1 MPRVHVR
8 VVILWVC
15 HCIASKPHNL
25 NPQTFKKPLSHKNAK
40 TQNFLAIQY
49 VTITFCHY
57 FLAKIMF

>member
-40 TQNFLAIQY
+40 FPGYTVCNY
-49 VTITFCHY
+49 Y
-57 FLAKIMF
+57 FLSLFFS